1 MKRRIKILLL
11 VIIAMAG
18 VLYGLYWYYKKPE
31 DIRSAVP
38 QLESTAAGIIADFNN
53 DEQVATKKYVDKVI
67 LINGKVTDIKVEQN
81 GTATVFLDGNDPL
94 ASVTCSF
101 YNNEAGNLKTI
112 KPGAMVKIKGVCTG
126 KLMDVVFNK
135 CSIVP

>member
-1 MKRRIKILLL
+1 MKRRKIILLL
-11 VIIAMAG
+11 AIIAIAG
-18 VLYGLYWYYKKPE
+18 VLYGLYWYYKQPQ
-31 DIRSAVP
+31 DIRSAPP
-38 QLESTAAGIIADFNN
+38 QLESTAARIIADFNR

-67 LINGKVTDIKVEQN
+67 LINGKVADIKVESN

-101 YNNEAGNLKTI
+101 YNDQAGSLKTV
-112 KPGAMVKIKGVCTG
+112 KPGAMIKIKGVCTG